1 MYVCVCNAVTEKQV
15 QQAIDNGAV
24 TVARLQEE
32 LHVGTRCG
40 ACGDCL
46 RACLSRRLAIPASL
60 RGQAP
65 ADDAAGCAA

>member
-24 TVARLQEE
+24 TVALLKEE
-32 LHVGTRCG
+32 LNVANHCG

-46 RACLSRRLAIPASL
+46 QACLSRRLAVPA
-60 RGQAP
+60 
-65 ADDAAGCAA
+65 ADAAAGCATA